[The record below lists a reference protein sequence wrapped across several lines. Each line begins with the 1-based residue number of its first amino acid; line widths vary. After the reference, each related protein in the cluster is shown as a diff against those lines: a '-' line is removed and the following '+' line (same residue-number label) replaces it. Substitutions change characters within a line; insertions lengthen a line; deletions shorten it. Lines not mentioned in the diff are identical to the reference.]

1 MTLQDIL
8 APVSLEEFFTD
19 YYEKKHLVIRKNNR
33 EAFKNVLTV
42 QDLDKMFY
50 TVSNHH
56 PNFRLVD
63 HSLDEVPDPKTY
75 TVKNSDLIDPLK
87 FVKSFEAGC
96 TLVMS
101 NLEHKLEGCR
111 RLTNEFESFFKHR
124 TQSNIYLT
132 PKNAQGFATHYDSH
146 DVFILQFEGSKTW
159 RIYNN
164 AMPLADKSTAFVKE
178 GFVPGPIE
186 DEFTLEMGDV
196 LYVPRGV
203 VHDAYC
209 TAENSGHITTGLL
222 GKTWAEHLGEMLLE
236 RSKNHLSLRRFT
248 KLHQLPNIDYS
259 NEKTEVINALKEIIN
274 NLEQDEELID
284 DFYSRQKSIS
294 KGHLLQMLDTS
305 KLDGNSK
312 IVLREKHK
320 IRISQNDEKF
330 SVKFYDL
337 QLSMPIAAE
346 SFLSA
351 LFSTN
356 EPQVVK
362 DIPCTID
369 EESRILM
376 AQELSKIGLLEVS

>member
-1 MTLQDIL
+1 MTLQEIL
-8 APVSLEEFFTD
+8 APITLEDFFTN

-33 EAFKNVLTV
+33 ETFKDVLTV
-42 QDLDKMFY
+42 EDLDKMFY

-63 HSLDEVPDPKTY
+63 HSLDEVPDPKSY

-101 NLEHKLEGCR
+101 NLEHKIEGCR

-164 AMPLADKSTAFVKE
+164 AMPLADKSNAFVKE
-178 GFVPGPIE
+178 GFEPGPIE
-186 DEFTLEMGDV
+186 DEFTLHQGDV
-196 LYVPRGV
+196 LYVPRGI

-209 TAENSGHITTGLL
+209 TNENSGHITTGLL

-236 RSKNHLSLRRFT
+236 RSKNHLALRRFT
-248 KLHQLPNIDYS
+248 KLHELPNINY
-259 NEKTEVINALKEIIN
+259 NQEKTEVIDALKEIIN
-274 NLEQDEELID
+274 SLEKDEELID

-294 KGHLLQMLDTS
+294 KGHLLQMLDVHA
-305 KLDGNSK
+305 LNGDSK
-312 IVLREKHK
+312 ILLKEKHK
-320 IRISQNDEKF
+320 IRISQNEEVF
-330 SVKFYDL
+330 SIKFYDL
-337 QLSMPIAAE
+337 QLTMPLAAE

-351 LFSTN
+351 LFSFTT
-356 EPQVVK
+356 PQRVA
-362 DIPCTID
+362 DIPSSID
-369 EESRILM
+369 KESSILM
-376 AQELSKIGLLEVS
+376 AQELSKLGLLEVS

>member
-1 MTLQDIL
+1 MTLQEIL
-8 APVSLEEFFTD
+8 APITLDDFFTN
-19 YYEKKHLVIRKNNR
+19 YYEKKHLVIRKNNK
-33 EAFKNVLTV
+33 ETFKDVLTV
-42 QDLDKMFY
+42 EDIDKMFY

-63 HSLDEVPDPKTY
+63 HSLNEVPDPKTY

-101 NLEHKLEGCR
+101 NLEHKIEGCR

-178 GFVPGPIE
+178 GFEPGPIE
-186 DEFTLEMGDV
+186 DEFTLHQGDV
-196 LYVPRGV
+196 LYVPRGI

-209 TAENSGHITTGLL
+209 TNENSGHITTGLL

-236 RSKNHLSLRRFT
+236 RSKKHLALMRFT
-248 KLHQLPNIDYS
+248 KLHELPNLDY
-259 NEKTEVINALKEIIN
+259 NQEKIEVIDALKEIIN
-274 NLEQDEELID
+274 TLEKDEELID

-294 KGHLLQMLDTS
+294 KGHLLQMLDINT
-305 KLDGNSK
+305 LNGESK
-312 IVLREKHK
+312 ILLKEKHK
-320 IRISQNDEKF
+320 IRISQNEDVF
-330 SVKFYDL
+330 SIKFYDL
-337 QLSMPIAAE
+337 QLTMPLAAE

-351 LFSTN
+351 LFSSTT
-356 EPQVVK
+356 PQRVA

-369 EESRILM
+369 EESSILM